1 MRSALTIATKDLR
14 QRLRDRSAIVI
25 AILVPLGLA
34 FILGAALGEEDDD
47 SAVQHPYG
55 LVDLDRGETAA
66 AFRQVVSGVGF
77 ERVVA
82 LGSEEDA
89 RRQVDRGEV
98 VAAFVIPPGFT
109 ADVQANRAAEI
120 QVIGSTE
127 SPIGA
132 QIATAVARSFATE
145 LNGVRLSIATV
156 VSSQGPSDPI
166 DAGPLADRARRV
178 ESPVAIDEDAAGS
191 RSFSSTTFFAA
202 GMAVFFVFFTV
213 EFGVRSLLEERQ
225 QGTLARLLAAPMR
238 PGAIIAGKA
247 LASFAVGLVSMVVL
261 VVATTLLLDAEWGD
275 PVGVGI
281 LIVSAVCAAVGITA
295 LVTTL
300 ARTPE
305 QAAGYASIAS
315 IFLGLLGGTFFPISQ
330 GPGILATLSLLAPHA
345 WLMRGFGD
353 LSGGS
358 AGAADVLRPAAVVLA
373 FGVGTGALALLRARR
388 LVAGP

>member
-1 MRSALTIATKDLR
+1 M
-14 QRLRDRSAIVI
+14 
-25 AILVPLGLA
+25 
-34 FILGAALGEEDDD
+34 
-47 SAVQHPYG
+47 
-55 LVDLDRGETAA
+55 DRGD
-66 AFRQVVSGVGF
+66 VVS
-77 ERVVA
+77 
-82 LGSEEDA
+82 S
-89 RRQVDRGEV
+89 
-98 VAAFVIPPGFT
+98 FVIPPIFT
-109 ADVQANRAAEI
+109 ADVAAHRAAEI
-120 QVIGSTE
+120 QVIGSAE
-127 SPIGA
+127 APIGA

-145 LNGVRLSIATV
+145 LNSFRLSVATV
-156 VSSQGPSDPI
+156 ASLQGPPDAL

-178 ESPVAIDEDAAGS
+178 ESPVTIDENAAGS

-238 PGAIIAGKA
+238 PGAVIAGKA
-247 LASFAVGLVSMVVL
+247 LASFTVGLVSMVVL
-261 VVATTLLLDAEWGD
+261 VVATTFLLDAEWGD